1 MGKKIEQENSKKL
14 NDGLLLGDP
23 LGRKWKVWISTPPG
37 LTSAREARTSLA
49 EAAERVLG
57 ILAAGRQM
65 RERRRARGIRARH

>member
-37 LTSAREARTSLA
+37 LTSARTSLA

>member
-57 ILAAGRQM
+57 ILAGWEM
-65 RERRRARGIRARH
+65 RERRSARGIRARR